1 MQNSFY
7 PLFLD
12 YQIASNENYVC
23 IFSGALDILLK
34 NFSSED
40 DQIRFES
47 ARLLEQSLTTENRA
61 YIVENGLQKTVQIAC
76 ECTKSCSFER
86 SRIGVGILEHLFKN
100 SEEICHDVIRMGG
113 LCSIIH
119 GVRSTDTET
128 LRHCAAALANL
139 SLHGGHENQVAMI
152 QHKVR
157 QIFNLFVNIFTCK
170 IQKMYIFTFLSIHTV
185 PMHFFIN
192 M

>member
-1 MQNSFY
+1 MLTNVCNQTIFNK
-7 PLFLD
+7 
-12 YQIASNENYVC
+12 IAYVYF
-23 IFSGALDILLK
+23 FSGALDILLK
-34 NFSSED
+34 NFNSED

-61 YIVENGLQKTVQIAC
+61 YIVENGLETTVQISC
-76 ECTKSCSFER
+76 ECTRSCSFER

-100 SEEICHDVIRMGG
+100 CEEVCHDVIRMGG

-119 GVRSTDTET
+119 VVRSTDTET

-139 SLHGGHENQVAMI
+139 SLHGGHENQEAMI

-157 QIFNLFVNIFTCK
+157 HD
-170 IQKMYIFTFLSIHTV
+170 LSV
-185 PMHFFIN
+185 FII
-192 M
+192 